1 MGFLGIVLIVVL
13 IVSAL
18 LLVGIVLLQDDGGDG
33 IGSMFGGGMG
43 NQVGN
48 RRGNILTR
56 ITSVLA
62 AFFIFSAFGLALLNR
77 TPDADAVEAAAR
89 REGVGVQQW
98 WLDDDE
104 RDQEPS
110 GE

>member
-1 MGFLGIVLIVVL
+1 MGLLGIALMVVL

-43 NQVGN
+43 NQIGN
-48 RRGNILTR
+48 RGGNILTR

-62 AFFIFSAFGLALLNR
+62 VFFVFSAFGLALLNR
-77 TPDADAVEAAAR
+77 TPDTDAVEAAAR
-89 REGVGVQQW
+89 RDNAGVQRW
-98 WLDDDE
+98 WLDE
-104 RDQEPS
+104 QDQGPS

>member
-1 MGFLGIVLIVVL
+1 MGFLGIILIVVL
-13 IVSAL
+13 IMSAL
-18 LLVGIVLLQDDGGDG
+18 LLIGIVLLQDDGGDG

-62 AFFIFSAFGLALLNR
+62 AFFVLSAFGLALLNR
-77 TPDADAVEAAAR
+77 TPDSDAVEAAAR
-89 REGVGVQQW
+89 RDGAGVQQW
-98 WLDDDE
+98 WLDE
-104 RDQEPS
+104 GDQEQS